1 MHSAP
6 GALCEVTTKRST
18 LGRDIGSCRG
28 FVGTSVASEHATA
41 PQVKRQSPV
50 NKSSSAVGLVMA
62 VPGRTTKGRPQ
73 KPPEGKE
80 TRMTSKYLTIPVVA
94 GALGALGLGGA
105 AVARAAEP
113 TTAELQA
120 QIQALQT
127 KVQTMEAQ
135 QSQQEQ
141 KLTAQQVDATVQSV
155 LQDAEKRSKML
166 QMEGFT
172 AGWSDGN
179 FMLASADRSF
189 LIIPELQLQ
198 FRYILDYRSNDDT
211 FITDSDTE
219 LGFEVARAKLG
230 FRGNAFTKDLTYNI
244 RFVTGSAYGG
254 NSAYSTNSLSLEN
267 AYLQYQFA
275 DNMAVKLGQWKDNVY
290 HEGNVE
296 DVNQLAVDRSLV
308 NQLIGNGVTDYVQGV
323 ALVYNDKASPLR
335 AEVGFHDGID
345 TANTAFTNVGGGTT
359 DPDFTGGKTNFGV
372 SGRVEYALMG
382 SYADYGTFTRA
393 ATWGGTTMQHESKD
407 MLVLGGGFD
416 VTQDGDTNAF
426 FHTIDAEWKPA
437 NLDKLALYGGYLGVY
452 TANANTA
459 TGTQDFYDYGF
470 LVQAGW
476 MLNDKWEVFGRFD
489 YTKLDSDR

>member
-1 MHSAP
+1 
-6 GALCEVTTKRST
+6 
-18 LGRDIGSCRG
+18 
-28 FVGTSVASEHATA
+28 
-41 PQVKRQSPV
+41 
-50 NKSSSAVGLVMA
+50 
-62 VPGRTTKGRPQ
+62 
-73 KPPEGKE
+73 
-80 TRMTSKYLTIPVVA
+80 MTSKYLTIPVVA
-94 GALGALGLGGA
+94 GALGLGGA

-135 QSQQEQ
+135 QVQQAQ
-141 KLTAQQVDATVQSV
+141 KLDAKDVDATVDSV
-155 LQDAEKRSKML
+155 LKDAEKRSKMM

-179 FMLASADRSF
+179 FMLRSADGSF
-189 LIIPELQLQ
+189 LMIPELQLQ
-198 FRYILDYRSNDDT
+198 FRYILNYRTDDDT
-211 FITDSDTE
+211 FLSDSDTE

-244 RFVTGSAYGG
+244 RFVTGSAYSG
-254 NSAYSTNSLSLEN
+254 NSAYSANSLSLEN

-308 NQLIGNGVTDYVQGV
+308 NQLIGNGITDYVQGV
-323 ALVYNDKASPLR
+323 ALVYNDKSSPLR
-335 AEVGFHDGID
+335 AELGFHDGID
-345 TANTAFTNVGGGTT
+345 TANTAFTNVGGGAT
-359 DPDFTGGKTNFGV
+359 DPDFTNGKTNFGV

-382 SYADYGTFTRA
+382 SYADYGTMTRA

-407 MLVLGGGFD
+407 MLVLGAGFD

-426 FHTIDAEWKPA
+426 FHTIDAEWKPT
-437 NLDKLALYGGYLGVY
+437 NLDKFALYGAYLGLF
-452 TANANTA
+452 TADANTSPG
-459 TGTQDFYDYGF
+459 TTQDFYDWGF

-489 YTKLDSDR
+489 YTKADSDRGLPQDDISELTVGVNYYWYGQGAKFTIDGSWLPNGSPANIPALGYLPSADDSFVLRAQVQLAI